1 MVSLP
6 NHILRRAQ
14 DERYKLM
21 SFDGLRTSA
30 QGSVAVRGR
39 WLHEVLGL
47 AVLERGLDR
56 LHQFAGRLRRQLDGN
71 AGAWSL
77 LLVDEVDQQSMIQR
91 RVNRVVVANV
101 RLIE

>member
-1 MVSLP
+1 
-6 NHILRRAQ
+6 
-14 DERYKLM
+14 M
-21 SFDGLRTSA
+21 SFDGLRTSGTSSCPWTGSERA
-30 QGSVAVRGR
+30 LEASVAVRGR

-77 LLVDEVDQQSMIQR
+77 RLVDEVDQQRVIQR